1 MVDENKIENAQNL
14 LYMYIMQKSE
24 DPNKVFTTEELE
36 NEIKA
41 VLPMIKVMTGEL
53 NEEEYKRV
61 IAALKGR
68 ITVKMIGIETIL
80 EDKKSEHKKWFI
92 SRRAKLEM
100 NHWGRYYD
108 YLRLTKKWPIA
119 SISSLDASSDKI
131 MDLIGDPTVQKP
143 FLRKGLIVG
152 DIQSGKT
159 ASYTALANKAA
170 DAGYNIIIILTGMME
185 DLRQQTQKRLDEEF
199 IGSRKTVAAE
209 GSNNRFDTDVIGVGK
224 FKGPELPPDSYTSIL
239 HDFDIT
245 KVNHDGGGIYTSK
258 VPILMVI
265 KKNTYVLK
273 NLVEWLESQ
282 KKKFGHMQIK
292 PSLLMIDDEADNAS
306 IDTSKDGENPKAIN
320 RGIRAV
326 LNLFERRSYVGV
338 TATPFANIFV
348 RPDIDDDLSY
358 KEAVQ
363 DSTDLFPSDFIYCL
377 PTPDTYIGVNS
388 IFSRDGNYNNILKS
402 INVDE
407 MESFVPAKHK
417 KGYEVPNEM
426 PRDLI
431 DAMNYFVLVNAIR
444 DVRGDEKKHRSM
456 LIHISRLTDVQ
467 KSIKK
472 VIEPW
477 LMQLKRDLRSY
488 ASLSAEEAEK
498 ESSKILALHQVFDDE
513 KLSSSLPKDITWEK
527 LLNNYLMKAAEPI
540 TLVLQNSDSEDSLDY
555 DAHEDGL
562 RVIALGGDSFSRGLT
577 LEGLCVSYFYRHSKM
592 YDTLLQMG
600 RWFGYRPNYD
610 DLCRIWMDD
619 QTQGWYE
626 NIMIAT
632 DEFKR
637 SLREMSRMNRTP
649 SDFGLKIRQSPDS
662 LLVTAR
668 NKMQYTKSVTI
679 SLSVDGQY
687 IETPWLPLDQTV
699 MDANQMAIKEFVKT
713 LPPVKPVN
721 DEIYKPSLFWNDI
734 PSKAVEKLLRSYE
747 VPHWHLNFQG
757 NALAD
762 YIVDNLEDA
771 KWDVAI
777 VEGKGIADEIQIAG
791 KTVTYQ
797 RVKRAVYITNDS
809 LMIGSK
815 ARIGSGG
822 VARIGLSVNEVDK
835 LRKDYQEDFPDKKAD
850 NMADRNYMTSNRN
863 PLLVLYM
870 IDPEVKAEPGNEPAP
885 IEPFCAIGVGFPHTG
900 STEAVAHYIF
910 NPVAVRNHYGDDI
923 ED

>member
-1 MVDENKIENAQNL
+1 MVDEKKIENAQNL
-14 LYMYIMQKSE
+14 LYTCIMQKSNDVE
-24 DPNKVFTTEELE
+24 KVFTEEELE
-36 NEIKA
+36 SEVKEL
-41 VLPMIKVMTGEL
+41 LPMIKMMTGEL
-53 NEEEYKRV
+53 NEDEYNRV

-68 ITVKMIGIETIL
+68 ITVKMVGIETFL

-92 SRRAKLEM
+92 SRRANLDMK
-100 NHWGRYYD
+100 HWGRYYD
-108 YLRLTKKWPIA
+108 YLRLTQKWPIA
-119 SISSLDASSDKI
+119 SISSLDKSSDNI
-131 MDLIGDPTVQKP
+131 MDLIGDPAIQKP

-199 IGSRKTVAAE
+199 IGSRKTLAAE
-209 GSNNRFDTDVIGVGK
+209 GSNNRFDTKVIGVGK
-224 FKGPELPPDSYTSIL
+224 FKGPDLPPDSYTSIL

-363 DSTDLFPSDFIYCL
+363 DRTDLFPSDFIYCL

-388 IFSRDGNYNNILKS
+388 IFSEDGKYNNILRS

-407 MESFVPAKHK
+407 MEAFVPAKHK
-417 KGYEVPNEM
+417 KGYEVPGEM
-426 PRDLI
+426 PNDLI
-431 DAMNYFVLVNAIR
+431 TAMNYFVLVNAVR

-467 KSIKK
+467 EGIKK

-477 LMQLKRDLRSY
+477 LMELKRDLRSY
-488 ASLSAEEAEK
+488 ASLPAEEAEK
-498 ESSKILALHQVFDDE
+498 ESSKIQALHQVFE
-513 KLSSSLPKDITWEK
+513 EENLAASLPTEITWDK

-540 TLVLQNSDSEDSLDY
+540 TLILQNSESADSLDY
-555 DAHEDGL
+555 DSHEDGL
-562 RVIALGGDSFSRGLT
+562 RAIALGGDSFSRGLT

-600 RWFGYRPNYD
+600 RWFGYRPNYN
-610 DLCRIWMDD
+610 DLCRIWMDE

-662 LLVTAR
+662 LMITAR

-687 IETPWLPLDQTV
+687 IETPWLPLDQVV
-699 MDANQMAIKEFVKT
+699 MDANQEAVERFIKN
-713 LPPVKPVN
+713 LPPVQPVDAN
-721 DEIYKPSLFWNDI
+721 IYKSKLFWNNI
-734 PSKAVEKLLRSYE
+734 PSSYVEELLKSYE

-762 YIVDNLEDA
+762 YIEENLEDA
-771 KWDVAI
+771 QWDVAI
-777 VEGKGIADEIQIAG
+777 MEGKGMPDEIQIAG
-791 KTVTYQ
+791 ETISYQ
-797 RVKRAVYITNDS
+797 RVKRAVYITSDS
-809 LMIGSK
+809 LMVGSK

-822 VARIGLSVNEVDK
+822 VARIGLSVNVVKK
-835 LRKDYQEDFPDKKAD
+835 LREEYQEDFPEKNPD
-850 NMADRNYMTSNRN
+850 NMADRNYMVSDRN

-870 IDPEVKAEPGNEPAP
+870 IDPEVKVAPGKEPVQIN
-885 IEPFCAIGVGFPHTG
+885 PFCAIGVGFPHTG
-900 STEAVAHYIF
+900 STEAVAHYLL
-910 NPVAVRNHYGDDI
+910 NTVAIKDHYGDEA

>member
-1 MVDENKIENAQNL
+1 MVDEKKVENAQNF
-14 LYMYIMQKSE
+14 LYMFIMQKSE
-24 DPNKVFTTEELE
+24 SVNKVFTRDEL
-36 NEIKA
+36 KA
-41 VLPMIKVMTGEL
+41 EVNTILPTLKMMTGEL
-53 NEEEYKRV
+53 NEDEYQRV
-61 IAALKGR
+61 IAALEGR
-68 ITVKMIGIETIL
+68 ITVKMVGIETLL

-92 SRRAKLEM
+92 SRRANLEM
-100 NHWGRYYD
+100 KHWGRYYD

-119 SISSLDASSDKI
+119 SISSLDTSSDRI
-131 MDLIGDPTVQKP
+131 MDLIGDPKIEKP

-170 DAGYNIIIILTGMME
+170 DAGYNVIIILTGMME
-185 DLRQQTQKRLDEEF
+185 DLRQQTQKRLEEEF

-245 KVNHDGGGIYTSK
+245 KVTHEGGGIYTSK

-265 KKNTYVLK
+265 KKNSNVLK
-273 NLVEWLESQ
+273 NLIEWLESQ

-320 RGIRAV
+320 RGIRTI

-348 RPDIDDDLSY
+348 RPDIDDDISY

-363 DSTDLFPSDFIYCL
+363 DRTDLFPSDFIYCL

-388 IFSRDGNYNNILKS
+388 IFAMDGKYHNILRT

-407 MESFVPAKHK
+407 MEAFVPAKHK

-426 PRDLI
+426 PHDLI
-431 DAMNYFVLVNAIR
+431 QALNYFVLANAVR

-467 KSIKK
+467 ASIKK

-477 LMQLKRDLRSY
+477 LMELKRDLRCY
-488 ASLSAEEAEK
+488 ASLPVEEAEK
-498 ESSKILALHQVFDDE
+498 ESSKILALHQVFE
-513 KLSSSLPKDITWEK
+513 EENLAACLPKFITWEK
-527 LLNNYLMKAAEPI
+527 LLKNYLMRAAEPI
-540 TLVLQNSDSEDSLDY
+540 TLILQNSESEDSLDY

-562 RVIALGGDSFSRGLT
+562 RAIALGGNSFSRGLT

-610 DLCRIWMDD
+610 DLCRIWMDE

-626 NIMIAT
+626 NIMVAT

-662 LLVTAR
+662 LQVTAR
-668 NKMQYTKSVTI
+668 NKMQYTESFTI

-687 IETPWLPLDQTV
+687 IETPWLPLEQSIVDS
-699 MDANQMAIKEFVKT
+699 NQMAIGEFLKS
-713 LPPVKPVN
+713 LPPITHV
-721 DEIYKPSLFWNDI
+721 DEDIYAPRLFWNNI
-734 PSKAVEKLLRSYE
+734 PSKAVEKLLRFYK
-747 VPHWHLNFQG
+747 VPHWHLYFQG
-757 NALAD
+757 DALAD
-762 YIVDNLEDA
+762 YIEESLDEA

-777 VEGKGIADEIQIAG
+777 VEGNGAPDKIQIAG
-791 KTVTYQ
+791 ETVSYQ
-797 RVKRAVYITNDS
+797 RVKRAVYITSDG
-809 LMIGSK
+809 LMVGSK

-822 VARIGLSVNEVDK
+822 VARTGLSMEIIGK
-835 LRKDYQEDFPDKKAD
+835 LREEYQEDFPEKAPD
-850 NMADRNYMTSNRN
+850 NMADRNYMIRDRN

-870 IDPEVKAEPGNEPAP
+870 IDPDVKAEKGKEPAHV
-885 IEPFCAIGVGFPHTG
+885 EPFGAIGVGFPHTG
-900 STEAVAHYIF
+900 STEAVARYLF
-910 NPVAVRNHYGDDI
+910 NPVALKNHYGDDAD
-923 ED
+923 E